1 MINAEIHSVATDS
14 EQQNFF
20 AVLTANQN
28 GEDRWMPIRL
38 GAAEAVSIATEIN
51 DESQQR
57 PGSHDLITRLVDELG
72 GRVDGVRLEQTNDDV
87 ASTIEIVQGDEA
99 DEDSD
104 PVVLDARPSDALA
117 VAVRLGTEISVDE
130 QLLRETSRRFE
141 GNLKNAHPSS
151 EVTQLQ
157 YEMQEAVEAEDYER
171 ASELKNEIQSA
182 MRRHEESMDL
192 EEDLEDSLESS
203 FEPEE

>member
-14 EQQNFF
+14 DQQNFF

-72 GRVDGVRLEQTNDDV
+72 GRVDGVSLKRTDEDV
-87 ASTIEIVQGDEA
+87 ASTIEIIQEDE
-99 DEDSD
+99 EDDNVDS
-104 PVVLDARPSDALA
+104 VTLDARPSDALA
-117 VAVRLGTEISVDE
+117 VAVRLGTDISVDE
-130 QLLRETSRRFE
+130 ELLRETSRRFE
-141 GNLKNAHPSS
+141 GNLNNAHPSS
-151 EVTQLQ
+151 EVTRLQ
-157 YEMQEAVEAEDYER
+157 YELEEAIEAENYER
-171 ASELKNEIQSA
+171 ASELKSEIQSA

-192 EEDLEDSLESS
+192 EDDLEDNLESS
-203 FEPEE
+203 YETDE